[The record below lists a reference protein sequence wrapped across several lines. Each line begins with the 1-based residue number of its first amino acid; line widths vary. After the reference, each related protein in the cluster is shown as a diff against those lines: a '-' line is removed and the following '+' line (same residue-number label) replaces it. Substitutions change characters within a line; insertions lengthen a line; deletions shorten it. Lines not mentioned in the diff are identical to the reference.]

1 MVDAATAARGLPIDP
16 AERFEF
22 WAAGLPHELR
32 FWMDWAATR
41 GGRWPDEFAQRM
53 NPQTPL
59 VPWLAQWAVEAK
71 ATHLRVLDVGAGP
84 VTSLGYVPP
93 QGMTL
98 ELVATDPLADAYA
111 EHFHGLGLV
120 PPTTTRFALAEELT
134 AFLPAEFFD
143 IVHCRNAL
151 DCCFDPRRA
160 LGEMLRVLRPGG
172 VIMLYNL
179 PNQAVAEGYAGSRQ
193 YNLDV
198 ANERLVV
205 WRGSERWDV
214 ETALP
219 VRASIKARGGEQVS
233 AIITKQEAFAPERAG
248 WFGIRRGEAWRARVG
263 RAIRRRLP
271 A

>member
-16 AERFEF
+16 SERFES
-22 WAAGLPHELR
+22 WAAGIHHEWH
-32 FWMDWAATR
+32 FWMDWAATK
-41 GGRWPDEFAQRM
+41 GGRWPDEFVQRM

-59 VPWLAQWAVEAK
+59 VPWVTQWAVEAK

-98 ELVATDPLADAYA
+98 ELVATDALADAYA
-111 EHFHGLGLV
+111 QHLQSLGLV
-120 PPTTTRFALAEELT
+120 PPLTTRFALAEELT
-134 AFLPAEFFD
+134 AFLPPDSFD

-151 DCCFDPRRA
+151 DCCFDPLRA
-160 LGEMLRVLRPGG
+160 LSEMLRVLRPGG

-179 PNQAVAEGYAGSRQ
+179 PNQAEVEGYAGFRQ
-193 YNLDV
+193 HNLDV
-198 ANERLVV
+198 VDQRLVV

-219 VRASIKARGGEQVS
+219 VRTSIKARSGEQVS

-248 WFGIRRGEAWRARVG
+248 WLGMHRGEAWRARVG

-271 A
+271 P